1 MYQQAKEEIEG
12 GEKQRRRLW
21 WHIFLTDRLRHC
33 YSVNLWSW
41 WFPNAN
47 ETNANDDLAG
57 LDNTEIYDDDDDGDI
72 EQVDNNYLHTI
83 SETST
88 EIWRNFPF
96 LFLLDKLQQKL
107 QNPNGRTHLS
117 RLFKAQFQTYHGG
130 GRWWLSARQFFNTPY
145 LSALLL
151 RTNDCNT
158 FFVQSFWC
166 KSLIVCDGSAQL
178 GPSSHLMKNY
188 PIGHW

>member
-1 MYQQAKEEIEG
+1 M
-12 GEKQRRRLW
+12 
-21 WHIFLTDRLRHC
+21 

-130 GRWWLSARQFFNTPY
+130 GGDWVQGNFSTRPTF
-145 LSALLL
+145 LLFYYV
-151 RTNDCNT
+151 RTIAILFLCNP
-158 FFVQSFWC
+158 FGAN
-166 KSLIVCDGSAQL
+166 L
-178 GPSSHLMKNY
+178 
-188 PIGHW
+188 

>member
-57 LDNTEIYDDDDDGDI
+57 LDNTEIYDYDDDGDI
-72 EQVDNNYLHTI
+72 EQVDNNYFHTI
-83 SETST
+83 WFNQLAFTFPLDLSFYFNLNNQSFEST
-88 EIWRNFPF
+88 EI
-96 LFLLDKLQQKL
+96 DKTRMSATNNEEKPNVVFVLGAPGSGKGTQC
-107 QNPNGRTHLS
+107 QNIVDEFG
-117 RLFKAQFQTYHGG
+117 
-130 GRWWLSARQFFNTPY
+130 Y
-145 LSALLL
+145 L
-151 RTNDCNT
+151 
-158 FFVQSFWC
+158 
-166 KSLIVCDGSAQL
+166 I
-178 GPSSHLMKNY
+178 
-188 PIGHW
+188 